1 MQDRRRTVTTLVGMS
16 SRPASRGPSG
26 RRPGPSAGRPAGP
39 SRGQASRRPS
49 GGPTSRRHDDLA
61 DVDVHRRRRRT
72 GLALAG
78 LIALAVVLSALQ
90 IWVANPLAA
99 APDGRSLGDVYA
111 DLGAAGEL
119 SGQGFG
125 AVMHVAG
132 LIAAGVLVWFTV
144 DRYEVGR
151 PTLAVAGGML
161 LALAAP
167 AYWLASFGMGVGLA
181 DTYGIGG
188 GDHSRLSWAVYLLA
202 ILGLATVVREVVGG
216 LRSAAEQAR

>member
-1 MQDRRRTVTTLVGMS
+1 MQEPCRTLTTLVGMS
-16 SRPASRGPSG
+16 SRPASRRPSG
-26 RRPGPSAGRPAGP
+26 
-39 SRGQASRRPS
+39 GQASRRPS
-49 GGPTSRRHDDLA
+49 GGPTARRHDDLA
-61 DVDVHRRRRRT
+61 DVEAHRRRQRT

-90 IWVANPLAA
+90 IWVVNPLAA

-119 SGQGFG
+119 SGQWFG

-132 LIAAGVLVWFTV
+132 LVAAGVLAWFTL

-161 LALAAP
+161 LALSAP
-167 AYWLASFGMGVGLA
+167 AYWLASFGMGMGLA

-202 ILGLATVVREVVGG
+202 ILGLAVIVREIVGG
-216 LRSAAEQAR
+216 LRAAAEQAR